1 MDQISAPSPENE
13 RLRRWRLLLGGNEA
27 DGTGCSLS
35 GTDLA
40 IDNCLAALYERDPQG
55 AGGRT
60 RDRKGGLGGS
70 APNVARWLGDI
81 RTYFPSTVVRVMQKD
96 AMERLNLHQMLL
108 EPEMLEA
115 AEPDVHLVANL
126 IALRGVMPNKTKE
139 TARVVVARVVEEL
152 MRRLA
157 SSTQQAVL
165 GSLNRAIR
173 NRRPRHNEIDWHRT
187 IRVNLKHYQ
196 ADLKTIIPET
206 RIGYG
211 RKRSSLRDI
220 ILCVDQSGSM
230 ASSVV
235 YSSIFAAVLASIP
248 AVSTRLVVFDTSIV
262 DLTDDLQDP
271 VEVLFSTQLGGGT
284 DINRA
289 LAYCQ
294 SHIQRPQETIFVL
307 ISDLCEGG
315 NQAEMLKRAATIAT
329 SGVQFIALLALSDE
343 GAPWYDHENA
353 AALASFGIPA
363 FACTPDLFPDLM
375 AAAINRQDLG
385 QWAATHDIVAARGKN

>member
-1 MDQISAPSPENE
+1 MDPTLSLSSDDE

-35 GTDLA
+35 GVDLA
-40 IDNCLAALYERDPQG
+40 MDNCLAALYEPDQQG
-55 AGGRT
+55 GGGRS
-60 RDRKGGLGGS
+60 RHRKGGLGGS

-115 AEPDVHLVANL
+115 VEPDVHLVANL
-126 IALRGVMPNKTKE
+126 IALRGVMPNKTKD
-139 TARVVVARVVEEL
+139 TARLVVARVVEEL

-157 SSTQQAVL
+157 THTQQAVL
-165 GSLNRAIR
+165 GSLNRATR
-173 NRRPRHNEIDWHRT
+173 NRRPRHNEIDWNRT
-187 IRVNLKHYQ
+187 IRANLKHYQ
-196 ADLKTIIPET
+196 AEHKTIIPET

-294 SHIQRPQETIFVL
+294 AHIQRPQETIFVL

-315 NQAEMLKRAATIAT
+315 NQAEMRKRAAQIAS
-329 SGVQFIALLALSDE
+329 SGVQFVALLALSDE

-353 AALASFGIPA
+353 AALASFGIPS

-375 AAAINRQDLG
+375 AAAINQQDLG
-385 QWAATHDIVAARGKN
+385 QWAATNDIVTARGK